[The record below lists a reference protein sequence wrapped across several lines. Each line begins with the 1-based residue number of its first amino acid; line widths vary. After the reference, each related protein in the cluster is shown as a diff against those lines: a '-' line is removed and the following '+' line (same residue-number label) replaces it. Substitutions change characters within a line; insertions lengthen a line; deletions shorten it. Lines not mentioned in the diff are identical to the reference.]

1 MLYLIHLTGCSYY
14 AFSDYNG
21 IGSSNFVYNGIGSP
35 YARCFY
41 VGLKTAVSIGKNPKP
56 GRDNPSEMIFMGILW
71 IMGVFIFAVLIGNV
85 KEIIANATS
94 AQDEYMFHFDLLS
107 QYMLRMN
114 VPKDTVDRVKDWCRH
129 TWKTQKSFNELAIL
143 EQLPVKM
150 RTDVALDV
158 HYKTICGVKLFHGCD
173 PGLLKSLIIRL
184 RPILFLPG
192 DYICKKGDVGK
203 EMFIITSGA
212 VQVVGGP
219 GDSIVF
225 VTLGEG
231 VCFGEIALLGSGNM
245 NRRTANVRAHGFTTL
260 YVLFKED
267 LVDALRDYPED
278 RALLARKAQ
287 KAAKEVAAKQA
298 ANAPVVSK
306 MSKDVIV
313 KVNKDPVLVTTVLKL
328 VPEKSNIFNWLTMG
342 TSVEE
347 TQSEDILVVEKEEKT
362 K

>member
-1 MLYLIHLTGCSYY
+1 
-14 AFSDYNG
+14 
-21 IGSSNFVYNGIGSP
+21 
-35 YARCFY
+35 
-41 VGLKTAVSIGKNPKP
+41 
-56 GRDNPSEMIFMGILW
+56 MI
-71 IMGVFIFAVLIGNV
+71 
-85 KEIIANATS
+85 
-94 AQDEYMFHFDLLS
+94 
-107 QYMLRMN
+107 
-114 VPKDTVDRVKDWCRH
+114 
-129 TWKTQKSFNELAIL
+129 
-143 EQLPVKM
+143 LP
-150 RTDVALDV
+150 
-158 HYKTICGVKLFHGCD
+158 F
-173 PGLLKSLIIRL
+173 
-184 RPILFLPG
+184 
-192 DYICKKGDVGK
+192 
-203 EMFIITSGA
+203 
-212 VQVVGGP
+212 
-219 GDSIVF
+219 
-225 VTLGEG
+225 TLG